1 MCFTIVYIYGGIALI
16 ETENNE
22 IKKKQNKK
30 DPKGCG

>member
-22 IKKKQNKK
+22 IKNKTKQKR
-30 DPKGCG
+30 P

>member
-22 IKKKQNKK
+22 IKKTKQKR
-30 DPKGCG
+30 P